1 MAAWILYVLLVSLL
15 LGLAVLCFEKAALM
29 RKGGA
34 RWLWIAGIV
43 ASLAV
48 PFVISSVTVQL
59 PNVTRHLPPAQAAPA
74 VALRQMTESALSPSH
89 WIAVTGQE
97 NLAWSPTTT
106 TILAGLWAVGSVVLL
121 GGLLASGL
129 RLGRQRRGWETARI
143 AGQPVLVAEDV
154 GPAVVGLFSPEIV
167 VPRWL
172 LDASAAEQEL
182 VVAHEQSHLEAND
195 AQLLLIALVLVVCMP
210 WNLPLWWQL
219 RRLRRAIEIDCDARV
234 LRRGHDVAR
243 YGEALLTVGA
253 RHVGRVAVVAAMTES
268 KSFLEQRI
276 RTMLREKA
284 RFAWA
289 SALALV
295 LVGLVFTAGAAEVT
309 PPNGGKPGHTEI
321 ALDSKILDGYVGVYQ
336 FVGGKVFRI
345 TRDGGQLSAQ
355 MTGQTAVPIFAE
367 SKTEF
372 FLKIIDAQVSFKPDA
387 DGVAQ
392 SLVLHQAGGDFPMPR
407 VAEAAAQQ
415 ASVLAAAR
423 FASQT
428 AQPGGEAA
436 LRRVVEGILSG
447 HPNYDE
453 MSQPI
458 ADIVRRQMPILS
470 KMSEQGAITS
480 IRFVGVSNDGTD
492 SYSVMQEKGASHWL
506 QMLDDNGK
514 IVNLAVL
521 PGA

>member
-15 LGLAVLCFEKAALM
+15 LGLAALCFEYSALV
-29 RKGGA
+29 RKKGT
-34 RWLWIAGIV
+34 RWLWGAGII

-48 PFVISSVTVQL
+48 PFVISSITVQL
-59 PNVTRHLPPAQAAPA
+59 PSLTSHSVPAAGTSAM
-74 VALRQMTESALSPSH
+74 ALRQMTESALSPAQ
-89 WIAVTGQE
+89 WISAAGEE
-97 NLAWSPTTT
+97 NFAWSPTTSS
-106 TILAGLWAVGSVVLL
+106 ILIGLWAVASLLLL

-129 RLGRQRRGWETARI
+129 RLSRLRRGWQSARI

-154 GPAVVGLFSPEIV
+154 GPAVVGLFDPEIV

-172 LDASAAEQEL
+172 LDSSPDEQQL
-182 VVAHEQSHLEAND
+182 VIAHEQSHLEAND
-195 AQLLLIALVLVVCMP
+195 AQLLLIALALVVCMP

-234 LRRGHDVAR
+234 LRRGHDVGR
-243 YGEALLTVGA
+243 YGEALVAVGE
-253 RHVGRVAVVAAMTES
+253 RHAGRIAVVAAMTES

-276 RTMLREKA
+276 RTMLRKKA

-295 LVGLVFTAGAAEVT
+295 LVGIVLTAGAAEVS
-309 PPNGGKPGHTEI
+309 PPNADKPAHKEI
-321 ALDSKILDGYVGVYQ
+321 AVDPKILEGYVGIYQ
-336 FVGGKVFRI
+336 FLGNKVFRV
-345 TRDGGQLSAQ
+345 TRDGGQLSSQ
-355 MTGQTAVPIFAE
+355 LTGQPAVPIFAE

-372 FLKIIDAQVSFKPDA
+372 FYKIVDAQIVFHPGTG
-387 DGVAQ
+387 GVAD
-392 SLVLHQAGGDFPMPR
+392 SLVLHQNGSDFTLPR
-407 VAEAAAQQ
+407 TDEAAAQQ
-415 ASVLAAAR
+415 EAARAAAR

-453 MSQPI
+453 MSDAI
-458 ADIVRRQMPILS
+458 GAVVKRQMPYLS
-470 KMSEQGAITS
+470 KMSEQGSITA

-492 SYSVMQEKGASHWL
+492 SYSVMQEKGATHWL
-506 QMLDDNGK
+506 QMLDDKGK
-514 IVNLAVL
+514 IVNLAVI
-521 PGA
+521 PGP